1 MFTTVESYFQ
11 GFAGRKRSLEA
22 FINSI
27 IGLYYYLQEMCAMK
41 YKKNLW

>member
-27 IGLYYYLQEMCAMK
+27 LYKLYYRLILLPTRDVCNEV
-41 YKKNLW
+41 